1 MPIIPTYPGVY
12 IEEIPSGVRTITGVA
27 TSIAA
32 FVGYFPQGL
41 MDKAVQIFNMGDF
54 EREFGGLNSQS
65 EASYAIQQFFLN
77 GGTEAWVVRTASGNV
92 AASTVEILSGIDGAT
107 AITLEAGQNQ
117 FENPGTWGD
126 NLRVNIDYPA
136 PISGDSF
143 NMTISLVD
151 IVNGQEVVAR
161 SEVFNRLTM
170 ASVRDVVND
179 EFSGSKLMRVIDT
192 GGSRPLQT
200 GTVSGGPLA
209 PFPTITNSEPE
220 LTVTI
225 GTEGQG
231 IARLSKVPTS
241 LSDARS
247 FLESAI
253 RTARPELRA
262 FAQATVSIVDNR
274 LRILAG
280 PTSANSQVTFSATT
294 ATDPTVNLLGLLSS
308 TTLEGLVSGDLDG
321 VFGGGAVSGSLQ
333 VNIGSSGPIT
343 LTLGAMNNLEEAR
356 NELETSIRDESGNTS
371 VAVEDTDAFANAR
384 VVTYT
389 DGSEEHLIVL
399 PGVPD
404 RAISFTQDG
413 SDTTVGTLQLDNSAA
428 TPITA
433 QLSEDITPVP
443 TISSG
448 SSVDI
453 TIGSNGPHT
462 ATTVA
467 EVNTLGA
474 IASQLETVFRSADS
488 GNSPAFAGVRVATYS
503 AGGQNRL
510 VVIAGLSVDTVVF
523 APTVSDDTT
532 VSLLGLSSSTTLEGV
547 ISGDLSGVFAGGAV
561 SGSLQVNIGSSGP
574 ITLTLGAMNNLE
586 EARNELETS
595 IRDESGNTSVAVED
609 TDAFANARVVTYT
622 DGSEEHLIVL
632 PGVPDRA
639 ISFTQDGSD
648 TTVGTLQLD
657 NSAATPITA
666 QLSEDITPVPTI
678 SSGSSVDITIGSN
691 GPHTATTVAEVNTL
705 GAIASQLE
713 TVFRSADSGNSPAFA
728 GVRVATY
735 SAGGQNRLVVLAGI
749 SGNPVVFAP
758 TVLDN
763 TTVNQ
768 LLLTGTGVEANV
780 QSYAAGAAIAG
791 TAQGAGNLG
800 DDGIPPDGEA
810 LMGEQTAKT
819 GINALL
825 DVDLFNILCIPRTA
839 MISEAPEALAVIT
852 AAQNF
857 CEDRRAF
864 FLLDTPT
871 EIDEVQEIKDWLDN
885 NSIPRSK
892 NSALYFPRVSIP
904 DPLNDFK
911 LRSIGAS
918 GTIAGLYARI
928 DSNRGVWKAPAGTE
942 ATLSN
947 VFKLDKIL
955 TDPENGTLNKV
966 AINCLRTFPIY
977 GSICWGAR
985 TLEGVDEIGSEWK
998 YVPVR
1003 RLALFIEET
1012 LFRGLKWVVF
1022 EPNDEPLW
1030 AQIRL
1035 NVGAFMQNLFRQG
1048 AFQGQTPRQAY
1059 LVKCDRETTT
1069 QNDIDRGIV
1078 NILVGFAPLKP
1089 AEFVFIQ
1096 LQQLAGQIQI

>member
-399 PGVPD
+399 
-404 RAISFTQDG
+404 A
-413 SDTTVGTLQLDNSAA
+413 
-428 TPITA
+428 
-433 QLSEDITPVP
+433 
-443 TISSG
+443 
-448 SSVDI
+448 
-453 TIGSNGPHT
+453 
-462 ATTVA
+462 
-467 EVNTLGA
+467 
-474 IASQLETVFRSADS
+474 
-488 GNSPAFAGVRVATYS
+488 
-503 AGGQNRL
+503 
-510 VVIAGLSVDTVVF
+510 
-523 APTVSDDTT
+523 
-532 VSLLGLSSSTTLEGV
+532 
-547 ISGDLSGVFAGGAV
+547 
-561 SGSLQVNIGSSGP
+561 
-574 ITLTLGAMNNLE
+574 
-586 EARNELETS
+586 
-595 IRDESGNTSVAVED
+595 
-609 TDAFANARVVTYT
+609 
-622 DGSEEHLIVL
+622 
-632 PGVPDRA
+632 GVPDRA